1 MRISDWSSD
10 VSSSDLCDQLILESK
25 VAAMVDEA
33 AGRGNGR
40 DRRHDDVLQVAKA
53 PGDSRQDGLR
63 PAQVGEQRRPA
74 LHAKARLVGRAQ
86 IEAVGFMEKTADEDP
101 SATHAHAARQLRRAS
116 WRERLCPYVY
126 IAVVA
131 VALQT
136 P

>member
-53 PGDSRQDGLR
+53 PGDSRQDGRR

-74 LHAKARLVGRAQ
+74 LHAKARLVGRARIAADGKSVAQ
-86 IEAVGFMEKTADEDP
+86 GRGGSVRVDLGGRRTSKKT
-101 SATHAHAARQLRRAS
+101 TQKK
-116 WRERLCPYVY
+116 
-126 IAVVA
+126 
-131 VALQT
+131 
-136 P
+136 